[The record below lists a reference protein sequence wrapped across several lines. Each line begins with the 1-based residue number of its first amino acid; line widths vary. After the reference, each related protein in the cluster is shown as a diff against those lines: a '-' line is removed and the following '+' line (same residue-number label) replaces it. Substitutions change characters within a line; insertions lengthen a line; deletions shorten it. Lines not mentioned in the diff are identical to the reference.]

1 MGIYS
6 EEKKQYNKLDKISGK
21 NFVTICK
28 EDKMDTISQKTINTI
43 RVLAAEMIQK
53 ANSGHP
59 GLPLG
64 SAPMAYTLWAE
75 KMAHNPKNPNW
86 ENRDRFVLSAG
97 HGSTLIYTLLHLFEY
112 GLTMEDLQNFRQ
124 EGSLTPGHPEYGHT
138 VGVETTTGPLGQGI
152 ATAVGMAMAE
162 KHLAAKFN
170 KEGYDIVDHYTYA
183 LVGDGCLMEGIS
195 YEAAALAG
203 TLKLG
208 KLIVLYDSNNITIEG
223 DTEIAFTENVRAR
236 FEAQGFETFLIEDGN
251 DTTAIANAIEA
262 AKANLDKP
270 SFIEIKT
277 QIGYGCPK
285 KQGKA
290 SAHGEPLGVDNIVE
304 MKEFLQMVGEEFT
317 VTDDVR
323 AHMTS
328 LVKAGEE
335 KEAAWNKLFADYANS
350 YPELAKEWK
359 AWHAN
364 EAVSLEDLYE
374 KYTDPAG
381 KKATRN
387 VSFEVI
393 NEMVNKVPNV
403 FGGSADLAPSTKT
416 YMNGKGDFSAK
427 DYAGD
432 NLHFGIREHAMGA
445 IANGI
450 MVHGGLRTFC
460 STFFVFCDYMKN
472 PMRLASL
479 MKLPVTYVLTHDS
492 IGVGEDGPT
501 HQPIEQLA
509 MLRSTPNFVT
519 FRPADAKETV
529 AAWEYALNSKT
540 EPVAIVL
547 TRQDLPYLEGT
558 GKEAQKGAYVV
569 AGVKP
574 QDADVILIGSGSEV
588 QLAVGAVKEL
598 EAQGIKAT
606 AVSMSSMDVFEN
618 QSKEYKESVLPSNKT
633 KRVAIEALSSF
644 GWHKYTGFEG
654 EVISMDNFGESAP
667 AGLIFKKHGFTVE
680 HVVEVAKN
688 VLK

>member
-1 MGIYS
+1 M
-6 EEKKQYNKLDKISGK
+6 EL
-21 NFVTICK
+21 V
-28 EDKMDTISQKTINTI
+28 SQKTINTI
-43 RVLAAEMIQK
+43 RVLAAESIQK

-75 KMAHNPKNPNW
+75 HMNHNPKNPKW

-97 HGSTLIYTLLHLFEY
+97 HGSTLLYTLLHLFEY
-112 GLTMEDLQNFRQ
+112 GLTVEDLKGFRQ
-124 EGSLTPGHPEYGHT
+124 EGSLTPGHPEFGHT

-170 KEGYDIVDHYTYA
+170 KEGYPIVDHYSYA

-223 DTEIAFTENVRAR
+223 NTEIAFQEDVRAR
-236 FEAQGFETFLIEDGN
+236 FEAQGFETFLVEDGN
-251 DTTAIANAIEA
+251 DTKAISEA
-262 AKANLDKP
+262 LAKAKANLDKP

-290 SAHGEPLGVDNIVE
+290 SAHGEPLGADNITE
-304 MKEFLQMVGEEFT
+304 MRAFLNHHNEEFF
-317 VTDDVR
+317 VEDDVR
-323 AHMTS
+323 AHMAS
-328 LVKAGEE
+328 IVKEGEA
-335 KEAAWNKLFADYANS
+335 KESAWNALFAAYAEE
-350 YPELAKEWK
+350 YPELAEEWK
-359 AWHAN
+359 KWHSD
-364 EAVSLEDLYE
+364 EEISLDMYE
-374 KYTDPAG
+374 QYADTSS
-381 KKATRN
+381 KKATR
-387 VSFEVI
+387 VASFEVI
-393 NEMVNKVPNV
+393 NRMADLVPNMI
-403 FGGSADLAPSTKT
+403 GGSADLAPSTKT
-416 YMNGKGDFSAK
+416 YMNGKGDFSAE
-427 DYAGD
+427 DYLGR

-450 MVHGGLRTFC
+450 AVHGGLKTFC
-460 STFFVFCDYMKN
+460 STFFVFSDYMKN
-472 PMRLASL
+472 PMRLAAL

-509 MLRSTPNFVT
+509 MLRSTPNMVT

-547 TRQDLPYLEGT
+547 SRQDLPYLEKT
-558 GKEAQKGAYVV
+558 GSEAKKGAYVV
-569 AGVKP
+569 AGVDSK
-574 QDADVILIGSGSEV
+574 DAEIILMGTGSEV
-588 QLAVGAVKEL
+588 QLAVKAVEELAKE
-598 EAQGIKAT
+598 GIKAT
-606 AVSMSSMDVFEN
+606 AVSMASMDVFEE
-618 QSKEYKESVLPSNKT
+618 QSKEYKESILPSNKT
-633 KRVAIEALSSF
+633 KRVAIEAASSF

-654 EVISMDNFGESAP
+654 EVISMDGFGESAP
-667 AGLIFKKHGFTVE
+667 AGLIFAKNGFTVE
-680 HVVEVAKN
+680 N
-688 VLK
+688 VLKVAKEVLA

>member
-1 MGIYS
+1 
-6 EEKKQYNKLDKISGK
+6 
-21 NFVTICK
+21 
-28 EDKMDTISQKTINTI
+28 MDTISQKTINTV

-75 KMAHNPKNPNW
+75 HMNHNPKNPQW
-86 ENRDRFVLSAG
+86 ANRDRFVLSAG
-97 HGSTLIYTLLHLFEY
+97 HGSTLLYTLLHLFEY
-112 GLTMEDLQNFRQ
+112 GLTMDDLKGFRQ
-124 EGSLTPGHPEYGHT
+124 EGTLTPGHPEYGHT

-162 KHLAAKFN
+162 RHLAAKFN
-170 KEGYDIVDHYTYA
+170 KPDYEIVNHYTYA

-223 DTEIAFTENVRAR
+223 STDIAFTENVRAR
-236 FEAQGFETFLIEDGN
+236 FEAQGFETFVVEDGN
-251 DTTAIANAIEA
+251 DTDAISRAIAK

-270 SFIEIKT
+270 SFIEVKT
-277 QIGYGCPK
+277 LIGYGCPQ

-290 SAHGEPLGVDNIVE
+290 SAHGEPLGQDNIVE
-304 MKEFLQMVGEEFT
+304 MKNFLGISEEEFF
-317 VTDDVR
+317 VAEDVR
-323 AHMTS
+323 AHMS
-328 LVKAGEE
+328 EVVNEGAKKEE
-335 KEAAWNKLFADYANS
+335 AWNALFAEYAKA
-350 YPELAKEWK
+350 YPELAASWKEWHAK
-359 AWHAN
+359 A
-364 EAVSLEDLYE
+364 EVSLSELYD
-374 KYTDPAG
+374 KYTDPTGA
-381 KKATRN
+381 KATRN

-416 YMNGKGDFSAK
+416 YMNGKGDFSAA

-445 IANGI
+445 VANGI
-450 MVHGGLRTFC
+450 AVHGGLKPFC
-460 STFFVFCDYMKN
+460 STFFVFSDYMKN
-472 PMRLASL
+472 PMRLAAL

-509 MLRSTPNFVT
+509 MLRSTPNMVT

-547 TRQDLPYLEGT
+547 TRQNLPYLAGT
-558 GKEAQKGAYVV
+558 GEEAKKGAYVV
-569 AGVKP
+569 AGTKP
-574 QDADVILIGSGSEV
+574 QDADIILIGSGSEV
-588 QLAVGAVKEL
+588 QLVVGAAKEL
-598 EAQGIKAT
+598 EAQGIKAA
-606 AVSMSSMDVFEN
+606 AVSMSSMDVFDN
-618 QSKEYKESVLPSNKT
+618 QPKEYRESVLPSNKT
-633 KRVAIEALSSF
+633 KRVAVEALTSF
-644 GWHKYTGFEG
+644 GWHKYTGLEG
-654 EVISMDNFGESAP
+654 EVISLDTFGESAP
-667 AGLIFKKHGFTVE
+667 ADVIFKKKGFTVD
-680 HVVEVAKN
+680 HVVEVAKE

>member
-1 MGIYS
+1 M
-6 EEKKQYNKLDKISGK
+6 NA
-21 NFVTICK
+21 V
-28 EDKMDTISQKTINTI
+28 SQKTINTI
-43 RVLAAEMIQK
+43 RVLAAEAIQK

-75 KMAHNPKNPNW
+75 EMNHNPKNPKW

-97 HGSTLIYTLLHLFEY
+97 HGSALLYTLLHLFEY
-112 GLTMEDLQNFRQ
+112 GLTIEDLKGFRQ

-170 KEGYDIVDHYTYA
+170 RDGYNVVDHYSYA

-223 DTEIAFTENVRAR
+223 NTDIAFRENVRER
-236 FEAQGFETFLIEDGN
+236 FEAQGFETFLVEDGN
-251 DTTAIANAIEA
+251 DTEAIAKAIKA

-270 SFIEIKT
+270 SFIEVKT

-290 SAHGEPLGVDNIVE
+290 SAHGEPLGVDNIAE
-304 MKEFLQMVGEEFT
+304 MKEFLGCEKDEFF
-317 VTDDVR
+317 VSDEVK
-323 AHMTS
+323 AH
-328 LVKAGEE
+328 LAEVVKAGEE
-335 KEAAWNKLFADYANS
+335 KEAAWNELFASYAKA
-350 YPELAKEWK
+350 YPELAAEWK
-359 AWHAN
+359 QWFS
-364 EAVSLEDLYE
+364 EGEVDLSDLYE
-374 KYTDPAG
+374 KYSDTAS

-387 VSFEVI
+387 ASFEVI
-393 NEMVNKVPNV
+393 NEMVNRVPNII
-403 FGGSADLAPSTKT
+403 GGSADLAPSTKT
-416 YMNGKGDFSAK
+416 YMNGKGDFSSD
-427 DYAGD
+427 DYLGQ

-445 IANGI
+445 AANGI
-450 MVHGGLRTFC
+450 ALHGGLKTFC
-460 STFFVFCDYMKN
+460 STFFVFSDYMKN
-472 PMRLASL
+472 PMRLAAL

-509 MLRSTPNFVT
+509 MLRSTPNMVT

-547 TRQDLPYLEGT
+547 SRQDLPYLENT
-558 GKEAQKGAYVV
+558 GADAKKGAYVV
-569 AGVKP
+569 AGVEPK
-574 QDADVILIGSGSEV
+574 DADIILIGSGSET
-588 QLAVGAVKEL
+588 QLAVKAAEELAKE
-598 EAQGIKAT
+598 GIKAA
-606 AVSMSSMDVFEN
+606 AVSMASMDVFEE
-618 QSKEYKESVLPSNKT
+618 QSKEYKESILPSNKT
-633 KRVAIEALSSF
+633 KRVAIEAASPF
-644 GWHKYTGFEG
+644 GWHKYTGLEG
-654 EVISMDNFGESAP
+654 AVIAIDHFGESAP
-667 AGLIFKKHGFTVE
+667 AGLIFEKYGFTVDN
-680 HVVEVAKN
+680 VVKVAREI
-688 VLK
+688 L

>member
-1 MGIYS
+1 M
-6 EEKKQYNKLDKISGK
+6 EL
-21 NFVTICK
+21 V
-28 EDKMDTISQKTINTI
+28 SQKTINTI
-43 RVLAAEMIQK
+43 RVLAAESIQK

-64 SAPMAYTLWAE
+64 SAPMAYTLWSE
-75 KMAHNPKNPNW
+75 HMNHNPKNPKW

-97 HGSTLIYTLLHLFEY
+97 HGSTLLYTLLHLFEY
-112 GLTMEDLQNFRQ
+112 GLTVEDLKGFRQ
-124 EGSLTPGHPEYGHT
+124 EGSLTPGHPEFGHT

-170 KEGYDIVDHYTYA
+170 KEGYPIVDHYSYA

-223 DTEIAFTENVRAR
+223 NTEIAFQEDVRAR
-236 FEAQGFETFLIEDGN
+236 FEAQGFETFLVEDGN
-251 DTTAIANAIEA
+251 DTKAISEA
-262 AKANLDKP
+262 LAKAKANLDKP

-290 SAHGEPLGVDNIVE
+290 SAHGEPLGADNITE
-304 MKEFLQMVGEEFT
+304 MRAFLNHHNEEFF
-317 VTDDVR
+317 VEDDVR
-323 AHMTS
+323 AHMAS
-328 LVKAGEE
+328 IVKEGEA
-335 KEAAWNKLFADYANS
+335 KESAWNALFAAYAEE
-350 YPELAKEWK
+350 YPELAEEWK
-359 AWHAN
+359 KWHSD
-364 EAVSLEDLYE
+364 EEISLDMYE
-374 KYTDPAG
+374 QYADTSS
-381 KKATRN
+381 KKATR
-387 VSFEVI
+387 VASFEVI
-393 NEMVNKVPNV
+393 NRMADLVPNMI
-403 FGGSADLAPSTKT
+403 GGSADLAPSTKT
-416 YMNGKGDFSAK
+416 YMNGKGDFSAE
-427 DYAGD
+427 DYLGR

-450 MVHGGLRTFC
+450 AVHGGLKTFC
-460 STFFVFCDYMKN
+460 STFFVFSDYMKN
-472 PMRLASL
+472 PMRLAAL

-509 MLRSTPNFVT
+509 MLRSTPNMVT

-529 AAWEYALNSKT
+529 AAWEYALNST
-540 EPVAIVL
+540 TGPVAIVL
-547 TRQDLPYLEGT
+547 SRQDLPYLEKT
-558 GKEAQKGAYVV
+558 GSEAKKGAYVV
-569 AGVKP
+569 AGVDSK
-574 QDADVILIGSGSEV
+574 DAEIILMGTGSEV
-588 QLAVGAVKEL
+588 QLAVKAVEELAKE
-598 EAQGIKAT
+598 GIKAT
-606 AVSMSSMDVFEN
+606 AVSMASMDVFEE

-633 KRVAIEALSSF
+633 KRVAIEAASSF

-654 EVISMDNFGESAP
+654 EVISMDGFGESAP
-667 AGLIFKKHGFTVE
+667 AGLIFAKNGFTVE
-680 HVVEVAKN
+680 N
-688 VLK
+688 VLKVAKEVLA

>member
-1 MGIYS
+1 
-6 EEKKQYNKLDKISGK
+6 
-21 NFVTICK
+21 
-28 EDKMDTISQKTINTI
+28 MDTISQKTINSI
-43 RVLAAEMIQK
+43 RVLAAEAIQK

-64 SAPMAYTLWAE
+64 SAPMAYTLWA
-75 KMAHNPKNPNW
+75 KHMNHNPKNPKW

-97 HGSTLIYTLLHLFEY
+97 HGSTLLYTLLHLFEY
-112 GLTMEDLQNFRQ
+112 GVTMEDLKSFRQ

-138 VGVETTTGPLGQGI
+138 VGIETTTGPLGQGI

-170 KEGYDIVDHYTYA
+170 KDGYDIVDHYTYA

-223 DTEIAFTENVRAR
+223 DTNIAFTEDVRAR
-236 FEAQGFETFLIEDGN
+236 FEAQGFETFLVEDGN
-251 DTTAIANAIEA
+251 DTEAISKAIAQ
-262 AKANLDKP
+262 AKANLNKP
-270 SFIEIKT
+270 SLIEIKT

-290 SAHGEPLGVDNIVE
+290 SAHGEPLGADNIVE
-304 MKEFLQMVGEEFT
+304 MKAFLGHDDEEFF
-317 VTDDVR
+317 VADDVR
-323 AHMTS
+323 AHMTE
-328 LVKAGEE
+328 LVKAGEA
-335 KEAAWNKLFADYANS
+335 KEDKWNELFADYKKA
-350 YPELAKEWK
+350 YPELGAEWDK
-359 AWHAN
+359 WYSD
-364 EAVSLEDLYE
+364 EEISLDLY
-374 KYTDPAG
+374 KNYTDLQG

-387 VSFEVI
+387 ASFDVI
-393 NEMVNKVPNV
+393 NYMSDLVPNLI
-403 FGGSADLAPSTKT
+403 GGSADLAPSTKT
-416 YMNGKGDFSAK
+416 YMNGKGDFSSE
-427 DYAGD
+427 DYAGR

-445 IANGI
+445 VANGI
-450 MVHGGLRTFC
+450 AVHGGLKTFC
-460 STFFVFCDYMKN
+460 STFFVFSDYMKN
-472 PMRLASL
+472 PMRLAAL

-509 MLRSTPNFVT
+509 MLRSTPNMVT

-547 TRQDLPYLEGT
+547 TRQDLPYLEKT
-558 GKEAQKGAYVV
+558 GAEAKKGAYVV

-574 QDADVILIGSGSEV
+574 QDADIILIGSGSEV
-588 QLAVGAVKEL
+588 QLVVEAVKEL
-598 EAQGIKAT
+598 EAEGIKVA
-606 AVSMSSMDVFEN
+606 AVSMSSMDVFEE
-618 QSKEYKESVLPSNKT
+618 QSKEYKESILPSNKT
-633 KRVAIEALSSF
+633 KRVAVEALTSF
-644 GWHKYTGFEG
+644 GWHKYTGLEG
-654 EVISMDNFGESAP
+654 EVISMDNYGESAP
-667 AGLIFKKHGFTVE
+667 AGIIFKKNGFTVE

>member
-1 MGIYS
+1 M
-6 EEKKQYNKLDKISGK
+6 NA
-21 NFVTICK
+21 V
-28 EDKMDTISQKTINTI
+28 SQKTINTI
-43 RVLAAEMIQK
+43 RVLAAEAIQK

-75 KMAHNPKNPNW
+75 EMNHNPKNPKW

-97 HGSTLIYTLLHLFEY
+97 HGSALLYTLLHLFEY
-112 GLTMEDLQNFRQ
+112 GLTIEDLQGFRQ
-124 EGSLTPGHPEYGHT
+124 EGSLTPGHPEFGHT

-162 KHLAAKFN
+162 RHLAAKFN
-170 KEGYDIVDHYTYA
+170 REGYNVVDHYSYA

-195 YEAAALAG
+195 YEAAAIAG

-223 DTEIAFTENVRAR
+223 STDIAFRENVRAR
-236 FEAQGFETFLIEDGN
+236 FEAQGFETFLVEDGN
-251 DTTAIANAIEA
+251 DTEAIAKAIQA

-304 MKEFLQMVGEEFT
+304 MKEFLGCEKDEFF
-317 VTDDVR
+317 VADDVR
-323 AHMTS
+323 AH
-328 LVKAGEE
+328 LAEIVKAGGE
-335 KEAAWNKLFADYANS
+335 KEAAWNELFEGYAKA
-350 YPELAKEWK
+350 YPELAEEWK
-359 AWHAN
+359 QWFS
-364 EAVSLEDLYE
+364 EGEVDLSDLYE
-374 KYTDPAG
+374 KYSDTSA

-387 VSFEVI
+387 ASFEVI
-393 NEMVNKVPNV
+393 NEMVNRVPNII
-403 FGGSADLAPSTKT
+403 GGSADLAPSTKT
-416 YMNGKGDFSAK
+416 YMNGKGDFSSD
-427 DYAGD
+427 DYLGQ

-445 IANGI
+445 IANGLAL
-450 MVHGGLRTFC
+450 HGGLKTFC
-460 STFFVFCDYMKN
+460 STFFVFSDYMKN
-472 PMRLASL
+472 PMRLAAL

-509 MLRSTPNFVT
+509 MLRSTPNMVT

-547 TRQDLPYLEGT
+547 SRQDLPYLEKT
-558 GKEAQKGAYVV
+558 GADAKKGAYVV
-569 AGVKP
+569 SDVEPK
-574 QDADVILIGSGSEV
+574 DADIILMGSGSEV
-588 QLAVGAVKEL
+588 QLAVKAAAELTKE
-598 EAQGIKAT
+598 GIKAA
-606 AVSMSSMDVFEN
+606 AVSMASMDVFEE

-633 KRVAIEALSSF
+633 KRVAIEAASSF

-654 EVISMDNFGESAP
+654 AVIAIDHFGESAP
-667 AGLIFKKHGFTVE
+667 AGLIFEKYGFTVDN
-680 HVVEVAKN
+680 VVKVAKEI
-688 VLK
+688 L

>member
-1 MGIYS
+1 
-6 EEKKQYNKLDKISGK
+6 
-21 NFVTICK
+21 
-28 EDKMDTISQKTINTI
+28 MDTISKKTINSI
-43 RVLAAEMIQK
+43 RVLAAEAIQK

-75 KMAHNPKNPNW
+75 HMNHNPKNPKW

-97 HGSTLIYTLLHLFEY
+97 HGSTLLYTLLHLFEY
-112 GLTMEDLQNFRQ
+112 GVTMDDLKAFRQ

-138 VGVETTTGPLGQGI
+138 VGIETTTGPLGQGI

-170 KEGYDIVDHYTYA
+170 KDGYDIVDHYTYA

-223 DTEIAFTENVRAR
+223 DTNIAFREDVRAR
-236 FEAQGFETFLIEDGN
+236 FEAQGFETFLVEDGN
-251 DTTAIANAIEA
+251 DTEAISKALAQ
-262 AKANLDKP
+262 AKVNLSKP
-270 SFIEIKT
+270 SFIEVKT

-290 SAHGEPLGVDNIVE
+290 SAHGEPLGADNIVE
-304 MKEFLQMVGEEFT
+304 MKAFLGYDDKEFFVA
-317 VTDDVR
+317 DDVR
-323 AHMTS
+323 AHMTE
-328 LVKAGEE
+328 LVKAGEV
-335 KEAAWNKLFADYANS
+335 KEAEWKTLMADYKAA
-350 YPELAKEWK
+350 YPELGAEWDK
-359 AWHAN
+359 WHSD
-364 EAVSLEDLYE
+364 EEISLDIY
-374 KYTDPAG
+374 KNYTDLQG

-387 VSFEVI
+387 ASFDVI
-393 NEMVNKVPNV
+393 NYMSDLVPNLI
-403 FGGSADLAPSTKT
+403 GGSADLAPSTKT
-416 YMNGKGDFSAK
+416 YMNGKGDFSAE
-427 DYAGD
+427 DYSGR

-450 MVHGGLRTFC
+450 AVHGGLKTFC
-460 STFFVFCDYMKN
+460 STFFVFSDYMKN
-472 PMRLASL
+472 PMRLAAL

-509 MLRSTPNFVT
+509 MLRSTPNMVT

-547 TRQDLPYLEGT
+547 TRQDLPYLEKT
-558 GKEAQKGAYVV
+558 GAEAKKGAYVV

-574 QDADVILIGSGSEV
+574 QDADIILIGSGSEV
-588 QLAVGAVKEL
+588 QLVVGAVKEL
-598 EAQGIKAT
+598 EAEGIKAT
-606 AVSMSSMDVFEN
+606 AVSMSSMDVFEE
-618 QSKEYKESVLPSNKT
+618 QSKEYKESILPSNKT
-633 KRVAIEALSSF
+633 KRVAVEALTSF

-654 EVISMDNFGESAP
+654 EVIAMDNFGESAP
-667 AGLIFKKHGFTVE
+667 ADLIFKKHGFTVE
-680 HVVEVAKN
+680 RVVEVAKN

>member
-1 MGIYS
+1 
-6 EEKKQYNKLDKISGK
+6 
-21 NFVTICK
+21 
-28 EDKMDTISQKTINTI
+28 MDTISRKTINSI
-43 RVLAAEMIQK
+43 RVLAAEAVQK

-64 SAPMAYTLWAE
+64 SAPMAYTLWADF
-75 KMAHNPKNPNW
+75 MNHNPKNPKW

-97 HGSTLIYTLLHLFEY
+97 HGSTLLYALLHLFEY
-112 GLTMEDLQNFRQ
+112 GLTMEDLKAFRQ

-138 VGVETTTGPLGQGI
+138 VGIETTTGPLGQGI

-162 KHLAAKFN
+162 RHLAAKFN

-195 YEAAALAG
+195 YEAAAMAG

-208 KLIVLYDSNNITIEG
+208 KLIVLYDSNDITIEG
-223 DTEIAFTENVRAR
+223 DTQIAFREDVRAR
-236 FEAQGFETFLIEDGN
+236 FEAQGFETFFVEDGN
-251 DTTAIANAIEA
+251 DIDAIAKALKE

-304 MKEFLQMVGEEFT
+304 MKEFLGHHHDEFF
-317 VTDDVR
+317 VSEDVR
-323 AHMTS
+323 AHMS
-328 LVKAGEE
+328 ELVKQGEE
-335 KEAAWNKLFADYANS
+335 KELEWNKLFDAYRAA
-350 YPELAKEWK
+350 YPELAAEWEK
-359 AWHAN
+359 WHSD
-364 EAVSLEDLYE
+364 EAISLDIYDN
-374 KYTDPAG
+374 YTDPQG

-387 VSFEVI
+387 ASYDVI
-393 NEMVNKVPNV
+393 NHMAGIVPNI

-416 YMNGKGDFSAK
+416 YMNGKGDFSAE
-427 DYAGD
+427 DYSGN

-445 IANGI
+445 VANGI
-450 MVHGGLRTFC
+450 VVHGGLKAFC
-460 STFFVFCDYMKN
+460 STFFVFSDYMKN
-472 PMRLASL
+472 PMRLAAL

-509 MLRSTPNFVT
+509 MLRSTPNMVT

-547 TRQDLPYLEGT
+547 TRQDLPYLEKT
-558 GKEAQKGAYVV
+558 GAEAKKGAYVV

-574 QDADVILIGSGSEV
+574 QDSDIILIGSGSEV
-588 QLAVGAVKEL
+588 QLVVGAVKEL
-598 EAQGIKAT
+598 EAEGIKAT

-618 QSKEYKESVLPSNKT
+618 QSKEYKESILPSNKT
-633 KRVAIEALSSF
+633 KRVAVEALSSF

-654 EVISMDNFGESAP
+654 QVISMDQFGESAP
-667 AGLIFKKHGFTVE
+667 AARIFEKYGFTVE
-680 HVVEVAKN
+680 HVVEVAKE